1 MAPPRILKPAECA
14 RVLSIQSHTVHG
26 YVGNK
31 SAVFPMQTLG
41 LEVDFV
47 NTVQFSNHT
56 GYESFTGTALE
67 GNALRNTFVTPN
79 YANPIQSTILIS
91 RHAPGRSFSS

>member
-1 MAPPRILKPAECA
+1 
-14 RVLSIQSHTVHG
+14 
-26 YVGNK
+26 
-31 SAVFPMQTLG
+31 MQTLG

-67 GNALRNTFVTPN
+67 GNAL
-79 YANPIQSTILIS
+79 
-91 RHAPGRSFSS
+91 

>member
-1 MAPPRILKPAECA
+1 MLHCCKSRLTCA
-14 RVLSIQSHTVHG
+14 AFWRCI
-26 YVGNK
+26 YR
-31 SAVFPMQTLG
+31 AVFPMQTLG

-67 GNALRNTFVTPN
+67 GNAL
-79 YANPIQSTILIS
+79 
-91 RHAPGRSFSS
+91 